1 MKLEERAGA
10 DHTILRIEGALKLG
24 ETAKAFAESCERI
37 ANERRGALV
46 LDLTLLDYM
55 DSTGVGVLVGALRRF
70 QVEGRDVLLAGPQR
84 RILTG
89 LRVTHLDSLFRI
101 YDNLD
106 LALASLA
113 TPSEEETGAG

>member
-1 MKLEERAGA
+1 MKLEESSGA
-10 DHTILRIEGALKLG
+10 DHTVLRVEGSLKLG
-24 ETAKAFAESCERI
+24 ETARAFAESCERI

-46 LDLTLLDYM
+46 LDLTHLDYM

-70 QVEGRDVLLAGPQR
+70 QSGSREVLLAGPQR

-89 LRVTHLDSLFRI
+89 LRVTHLDTLFRI
-101 YDNLD
+101 HDTLD

-113 TPSEEETGAG
+113 DRTEDTDGG